1 MLLKRY
7 FSRVCRKNR
16 KATQKAGVRYLHV
29 NSSDADGCLTHS
41 WNARNQLANL
51 LTGLGVDEIFS
62 HTDASGVRHLLTSYS
77 YEPYGNKA
85 TVSGH

>member
-1 MLLKRY
+1 MGGLP
-7 FSRVCRKNR
+7 
-16 KATQKAGVRYLHV
+16 
-29 NSSDADGCLTHS
+29 
-41 WNARNQLANL
+41 NQLANL